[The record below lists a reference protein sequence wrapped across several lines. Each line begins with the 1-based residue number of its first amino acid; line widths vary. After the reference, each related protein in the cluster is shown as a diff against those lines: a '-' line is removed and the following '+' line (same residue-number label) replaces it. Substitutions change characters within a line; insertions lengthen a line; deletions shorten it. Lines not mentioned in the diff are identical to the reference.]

1 MFKVNSLVEN
11 LFYNHV
17 LYLLVPFHIISYK
30 SFKMYITKRPLISCK
45 DAKTSLI
52 GLINNIDGMIHN
64 CVGFNSVFFGITWN
78 I

>member
-30 SFKMYITKRPLISCK
+30 SFEMYITKRPLISCK
-45 DAKTSLI
+45 DAKSSLI

-64 CVGFNSVFFGITWN
+64 CVGSSSVFFWIAWN